1 MNPINVLRHPIVI
14 AGCALGLLGLL
25 GLLPAGSTLSGA
37 LPLIRLGL
45 ALVAI
50 LALAQFMVPLLR
62 RLPGGA
68 TRKSRRLC
76 CEETLSLD
84 SRHRLA
90 LVSVD
95 GRELLLSLQSDGS
108 RLLVDL
114 ADGPTRTGQDQ
125 QPEFTDFAQAMA
137 ESHAAR

>member
-1 MNPINVLRHPIVI
+1 MKLIQALRHPFVI

-25 GLLPAGSTLSGA
+25 SLLPAESSLSGS

-45 ALVAI
+45 ALAAI
-50 LALAQFMVPLLR
+50 LALAQILVPMLR
-62 RLPGGA
+62 RLPAGA
-68 TRKSRRLC
+68 TRKSRRLH

-84 SRHRLA
+84 SRHRIA

-95 GRELLLSLQSDGS
+95 GRELLLSLQTEGS

-114 ADGPTRTGQDQ
+114 GAGDRKPAEAGAH
-125 QPEFTDFAQAMA
+125 DFAKALA
-137 ESHAAR
+137 ESRAAR

>member
-1 MNPINVLRHPIVI
+1 MNSINILRHPLVI

-37 LPLIRLGL
+37 LPLMRLGL
-45 ALVAI
+45 ALVVI
-50 LALAQFMVPLLR
+50 LTLAQFLVPLLR
-62 RLPGGA
+62 RLPAGA

-114 ADGPTRTGQDQ
+114 ADGSSGTEQEQ
-125 QPEFTDFAQAMA
+125 QAEFTDFAQAMA
-137 ESHAAR
+137 ESRAAL